1 MGTLFTIIL
10 MKRGLEGLIDL
21 IVHVTHVICIQGSF
35 VNHLVNYSR
44 LDTIINNPPTWATS
58 DY

>member
-1 MGTLFTIIL
+1 M
-10 MKRGLEGLIDL
+10 DL